1 MTPQFIF
8 LKKIANLIQTHLPK
22 GAETQISSRNLH
34 IIDNTFRSS
43 ALFQHPFDKK
53 EGDFTMKRRWFVLT
67 AILAMAAVTVFL
79 TSQVTRAQ
87 RPDRG
92 ERGNRAEGER
102 RGGAGGMRTFNPT
115 SIIDNSW
122 TDLTFSLKVDDDT
135 LIKARPV
142 YQKHRDSLEKAAKEV
157 SSSGDFRAVRE
168 AMGKVRDGFQKDLK
182 SILTEEQV
190 AELDTLTQK
199 RTQEQMMR
207 RGGGRG
213 GGGGRGR

>member
-1 MTPQFIF
+1 
-8 LKKIANLIQTHLPK
+8 
-22 GAETQISSRNLH
+22 
-34 IIDNTFRSS
+34 
-43 ALFQHPFDKK
+43 
-53 EGDFTMKRRWFVLT
+53 MKRRWFVLT

-79 TSQVTRAQ
+79 TNQVTQAQ

-92 ERGNRAEGER
+92 GMRGGGGGER
-102 RGGAGGMRTFNPT
+102 RGGGGMRAFSPT

-142 YQKHRDSLEKAAKEV
+142 YQKHRDSLQKTLKEARE
-157 SSSGDFRAVRE
+157 SGDRDGLRE
-168 AMGKVRDGFQKDLK
+168 AFGKVGSEFKADLK
-182 SILTEEQV
+182 SVLTEEQI
-190 AELDTLTQK
+190 AKLDALQTERMQ
-199 RTQEQMMR
+199 QMMN

>member
-1 MTPQFIF
+1 
-8 LKKIANLIQTHLPK
+8 
-22 GAETQISSRNLH
+22 
-34 IIDNTFRSS
+34 
-43 ALFQHPFDKK
+43 
-53 EGDFTMKRRWFVLT
+53 MKRRWFVLT

-79 TSQVTRAQ
+79 TNQVTQAQ

-92 ERGNRAEGER
+92 ERRDRAGGER
-102 RGGAGGMRTFNPT
+102 RGGGGMRAFNPT

-122 TDLTFSLKVDDDT
+122 TDLTFAVKVDDET

-142 YQKHRDSLEKAAKEV
+142 YQKHRDSLEEAVKEA

-168 AMGKVRDGFQKDLK
+168 AMGKIRDGFQTDLK
-182 SILTEEQV
+182 SVLTEEQI
-190 AELDTLTQK
+190 ARLDTLQAE
-199 RTQEQMMR
+199 RMQQMMN

>member
-1 MTPQFIF
+1 
-8 LKKIANLIQTHLPK
+8 
-22 GAETQISSRNLH
+22 
-34 IIDNTFRSS
+34 
-43 ALFQHPFDKK
+43 
-53 EGDFTMKRRWFVLT
+53 MKRRWFVLT

-79 TSQVTRAQ
+79 TNQVTQAQ

-92 ERGNRAEGER
+92 ERRDRAGGER
-102 RGGAGGMRTFNPT
+102 RGGGGMRGFSPT

-142 YQKHRDSLEKAAKEV
+142 YQKHRDSLEKAVKEA
-157 SSSGDFRAVRE
+157 SSSGNFRAVRE
-168 AMGKVRDGFQKDLK
+168 AMGKIRDGFQTDLK
-182 SILTEEQV
+182 AVLTEDQV
-190 AELDTLTQK
+190 AKLDALQTERMQ
-199 RTQEQMMR
+199 QMMN